1 MFIKPSNSLQK
12 GLLSAKLL
20 GLNAQIASH
29 GKAVRNSA
37 EQIDLKGL
45 FRPDQNGL
53 RLMAQFRGEYGV
65 CLSRGNREWPSNR
78 SQLLV
83 GYEANV

>member
-1 MFIKPSNSLQK
+1 MQE

-20 GLNAQIASH
+20 GLDAQIASH
-29 GKAVRNSA
+29 SKAVRNPA
-37 EQIDLKGL
+37 KQIDLKGL
-45 FRPDQNGL
+45 FRPDQNSF

-78 SQLLV
+78 GQLLV